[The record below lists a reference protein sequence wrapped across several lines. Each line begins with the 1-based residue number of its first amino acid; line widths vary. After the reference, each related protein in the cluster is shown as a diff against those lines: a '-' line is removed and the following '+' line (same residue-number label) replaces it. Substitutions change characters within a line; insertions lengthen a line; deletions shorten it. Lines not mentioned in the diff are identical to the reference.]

1 MRCMTRRKAPKSGVE
16 KKSRTSMPVTPD
28 SARVSTMWSSTTAI
42 SRRETGKLRAS
53 WPTTA
58 SAARSVDSTKPSEET
73 PSSVSGMQQI
83 RKKNASPAARKKPLS
98 AKKRENAPRMASIT
112 RGSEQAAHQASVHLD
127 GRACHVRGTLGGQ
140 EDDDVGELLRRAHAA
155 DRDLVA
161 ELRDVLLAREA
172 RSLQTAHQPVRQD
185 PAGADGVERDVVLGV
200 AQRER
205 LDHAVRAG
213 AHGVGQQEIGQRL
226 LDRHG
231 LDREY
236 PAPLLRL

>member
-58 SAARSVDSTKPSEET
+58 SAARSVDSTKPSTET

-98 AKKRENAPRMASIT
+98 AKKREKAPRMASIG
-112 RGSEQAAHQASVHLD
+112 RGSEQAAHQAPVHLD
-127 GRACHVRGTLGGQ
+127 RRAGHVRRALGGE
-140 EDDDVGELLRRAHAA
+140 EDHD
-155 DRDLVA
+155 VA
-161 ELRDVLLAREA
+161 ELLGRADAAHRDLGAQLSHVLL
-172 RSLQTAHQPVRQD
+172 T
-185 PAGADGVERDVVLGV
+185 
-200 AQRER
+200 
-205 LDHAVRAG
+205 
-213 AHGVGQQEIGQRL
+213 
-226 LDRHG
+226 
-231 LDREY
+231 
-236 PAPLLRL
+236 